1 MNATISTET
10 EVGLL
15 KQISLG
21 IFLGLIVLLTIIGNL
36 LVIGAVLIDYSLR
49 TCTNYFILS
58 LAIADLL
65 LGILGKFFF
74 HFFPLYEPIL
84 WLYFIIHLIFLF
96 SLSLS
101 ISLFNFFL
109 LLFLSLSSSY
119 FHSRSLFPIFSHALT
134 NLNLNV
140 HPCIQLSLLFSEIF
154 TCGLSLLQL

>member
-74 HFFPLYEPIL
+74 SFFSPL
-84 WLYFIIHLIFLF
+84 
-96 SLSLS
+96 
-101 ISLFNFFL
+101 
-109 LLFLSLSSSY
+109 
-119 FHSRSLFPIFSHALT
+119 
-134 NLNLNV
+134 
-140 HPCIQLSLLFSEIF
+140 
-154 TCGLSLLQL
+154 